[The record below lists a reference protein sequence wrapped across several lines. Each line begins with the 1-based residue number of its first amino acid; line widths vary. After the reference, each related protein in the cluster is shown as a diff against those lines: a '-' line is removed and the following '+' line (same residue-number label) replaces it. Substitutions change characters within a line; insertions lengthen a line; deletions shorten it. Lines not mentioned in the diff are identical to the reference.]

1 MFQLYLVCLNLLDNT
16 WKFKSSTG
24 MPSNRM
30 PSTRIA
36 AERWMRSEYNGP
48 EPHIRKLIGSPSS
61 DRTKLSTLELVLSLL
76 YYFPIP
82 NYQCL
87 CLNFLCETIYHSHY
101 CHRRYFLTLVNQTI
115 LTALQFY
122 TFSFTILPKLLLY
135 WALSHFVVVTLSDH
149 LQLVKLLSSANF
161 VCSLRMKFVLCY
173 WHSFCVVDLSR
184 VLQFLSWE

>member
-1 MFQLYLVCLNLLDNT
+1 MNMFQLYLVCLNLLDNT

-48 EPHIRKLIGSPSS
+48 EPRIRKLIGSPSS
-61 DRTKLSTLELVLSLL
+61 DRTKLSTLDLVLSLL
-76 YYFPIP
+76 YYFLTP

-87 CLNFLCETIYHSHY
+87 RLNFLCETMYHSHY
-101 CHRRYFLTLVNQTI
+101 CHRRYLLTLVNQTI

-122 TFSFTILPKLLLY
+122 TFSFTILPKLLLS
-135 WALSHFVVVTLSDH
+135 WALSHFCCN
-149 LQLVKLLSSANF
+149 KSAATSATF
-161 VCSLRMKFVLCY
+161 IIC
-173 WHSFCVVDLSR
+173 
-184 VLQFLSWE
+184 

>member
-76 YYFPIP
+76 YYFLIP

-87 CLNFLCETIYHSHY
+87 RLNFLCETMYHSHY
-101 CHRRYFLTLVNQTI
+101 CHRRYILTLVNQTI

-122 TFSFTILPKLLLY
+122 TFSFTILPILLL
-135 WALSHFVVVTLSDH
+135 
-149 LQLVKLLSSANF
+149 
-161 VCSLRMKFVLCY
+161 
-173 WHSFCVVDLSR
+173 
-184 VLQFLSWE
+184 

>member
-1 MFQLYLVCLNLLDNT
+1 MHILILSINSTTSNGLFQSYLVCLNTLDNT

-48 EPHIRKLIGSPSS
+48 EPRIRKLIGSPSS

-76 YYFPIP
+76 YYFLTP

-87 CLNFLCETIYHSHY
+87 CLNFLCETMYLFYY
-101 CHRRYFLTLVNQTI
+101 CHRRYFLTLVNWSDKTNSHVPFM
-115 LTALQFY
+115 LQSCPNYCCIGHFH
-122 TFSFTILPKLLLY
+122 TLLL
-135 WALSHFVVVTLSDH
+135 
-149 LQLVKLLSSANF
+149 
-161 VCSLRMKFVLCY
+161 
-173 WHSFCVVDLSR
+173 
-184 VLQFLSWE
+184 